1 MKRFSEKDFADI
13 ENNMYSVGIELSLV
27 TSLIKVLY
35 LAMNAELDINRMDMA
50 NLAELL
56 NEKIRVVNEKYN
68 KITWANINKLLINIG
83 LYNFEDLVILALY
96 FIWEFCER
104 DFSHNVAIFFLFL
117 DSLIEILFIKS
128 KLSFVK
134 GGLI

>member
-56 NEKIRVVNEKYN
+56 NEKICVVNEKYN
-68 KITWANINKLLINIG
+68 KIENLLG
-83 LYNFEDLVILALY
+83 V
-96 FIWEFCER
+96 
-104 DFSHNVAIFFLFL
+104 
-117 DSLIEILFIKS
+117 
-128 KLSFVK
+128 
-134 GGLI
+134 